1 MSAAAALSRPRTALL
16 LYLAATL
23 LTGMAGGLATEAGKA
38 GWYEQLA
45 KPDWTP
51 PDAVFPIVWTAL
63 YVAMAVAAWRV
74 WKKTGWRDPAQAL
87 FWAQLAVNCAWSFLF
102 FGWHMVGL
110 ALADAVLLLALVAAT
125 ARLFGRIDRPA
136 GLLMLPY
143 LAWTGYA
150 VALNGVLWRMN
161 A

>member
-1 MSAAAALSRPRTALL
+1 MNAAAALNRPRTALL
-16 LYLAATL
+16 LCLAATL
-23 LTGMAGGLATEAGKA
+23 LTGVAGGLVTEAGKG

-51 PDAVFPIVWTAL
+51 PDAAFPIVWTAL
-63 YVAMAVAAWRV
+63 YMAMAVAAWRV
-74 WKKTGWRDPAQAL
+74 WKKTGWRDPALAL
-87 FWAQLAVNCAWSFLF
+87 FWTQLAVNCAWSFLF
-102 FGWHMVGL
+102 FGWHRVGL

-125 ARLFGRIDRPA
+125 ARLFGRIDRTA

-150 VALNGVLWRMN
+150 VALNGAVWRLN
-161 A
+161 G